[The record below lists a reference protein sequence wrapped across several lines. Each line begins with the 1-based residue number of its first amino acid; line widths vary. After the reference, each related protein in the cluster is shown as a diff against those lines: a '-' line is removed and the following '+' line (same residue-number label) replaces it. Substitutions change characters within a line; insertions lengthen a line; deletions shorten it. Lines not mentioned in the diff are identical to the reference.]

1 MYDAIVVGARCAGS
15 PTAMLLA
22 RKGYRVL
29 LVDRITFPSDTFRN
43 HALLQ
48 PALLKLKRWG
58 LLDEVIATNC
68 PPIREIKAQMGP
80 FELVAQLT
88 PTDGLAG
95 LYAPRR
101 KYLDHILARAA
112 VAAGAELREGFTVEE
127 VLWDGDKVVGIRG
140 SSQGGAS
147 VTEHAPIVIGADGL
161 HSVVARGVNAPTYQ
175 DVPTLTWIYYS
186 YWSDV
191 ALGRME
197 MHRADDVAMLG
208 FPTNDG
214 LTCVAAFGPA
224 DGFEMFREDIE
235 GNFERTLDRFPAF
248 AEPVRA
254 GSRAE
259 RWIGTADL
267 PNFFRTPYGPGW
279 ALVGDAGYHKDP
291 VTANGITDAFRDAEA
306 LAEAID
312 AGFSGRQPLQEA
324 LAAYQQQRDEV
335 ALPHFQVACQNAT
348 FGPLPPEMQGL
359 FAALVGNE
367 QDTAHFFETTFQIRP
382 MAEFFAPEN
391 IGRIMSAYQP
401 NAA

>member
-48 PALLKLKRWG
+48 PALLKLKNWG
-58 LLDEVIATNC
+58 LLDEVIASNC
-68 PPIREIKAQMGP
+68 PPITHLFAQMGP
-80 FELVAQLT
+80 FPLT
-88 PTDGLAG
+88 AHLTFAEGLAG

-127 VLWDGDKVVGIRG
+127 LLWDDGRVVGIRG
-140 SSQGGAS
+140 HGQGGGS

-161 HSVVARGVNAPTYQ
+161 HSVVARGVNAPTYH

-186 YWSDV
+186 YWGDV
-191 ALGRME
+191 SLGRME
-197 MHRADDVAMLG
+197 LHRTDDVAMLG

-214 LTCVAAFGPA
+214 LTCVAAFGPVER
-224 DGFEMFREDIE
+224 FEAFREDVE
-235 GNFERTLDRFPAF
+235 ANFERTLDRFPAF
-248 AEPVRA
+248 SEKVRS
-254 GSRAE
+254 GQRAE
-259 RWIGTADL
+259 RWLGTVDL
-267 PNFFRTPYGPGW
+267 PNFFRAPHGPGW

-291 VTANGITDAFRDAEA
+291 VTANGISDAFRDAEA

-312 AGFSGRQPLQEA
+312 AGFSGRQPLHEA
-324 LAAYQQQRDEV
+324 LASYQQQRDEV

-359 FAALVGNE
+359 FAALAGNQE
-367 QDTAHFFETTFQIRP
+367 DTNRFFETTFQIRP

-391 IGRIMSAYQP
+391 IGRIMSAYQA
-401 NAA
+401 NGA

>member
-127 VLWDGDKVVGIRG
+127 LLWDDDKVVGIRG
-140 SSQGGAS
+140 RGQGGAS

-191 ALGRME
+191 ALGRFE

-224 DGFEMFREDIE
+224 EGFEMFREDIE

-248 AEPVRA
+248 ADQVRA

-359 FAALVGNE
+359 FAALVGNLE
-367 QDTAHFFETTFQIRP
+367 DTAHFFETTFQIRP
-382 MAEFFAPEN
+382 AAEFFAPEN